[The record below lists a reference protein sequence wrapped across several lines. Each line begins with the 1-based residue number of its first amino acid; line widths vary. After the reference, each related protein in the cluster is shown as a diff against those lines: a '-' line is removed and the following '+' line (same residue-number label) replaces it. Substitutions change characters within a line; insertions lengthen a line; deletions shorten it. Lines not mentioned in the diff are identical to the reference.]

1 MKLISN
7 VLASHLKS
15 VISTVVNQNQIAKVN
30 NGFIIENCKLISDVL
45 EITNFLDIQILLMTA
60 DTENVFN
67 SINHSFL
74 MCLC

>member
-15 VISTVVNQNQIAKVN
+15 VISTVVNENQIAKVN

-60 DTENVFN
+60 NTENVFN